1 VAKARQLEALAAEEG
16 IELRI
21 TTGYRSPA
29 EQERL
34 YAQGRTTPGA
44 IVTYAKPGASRHQ
57 HGTAIDIVPLKD
69 GQPDWNSPHWDR
81 LGALGEGL
89 GLRWGGKFTR
99 LKDRPH
105 FELAATSGAG
115 APARSRAPATPRDW
129 GQELF
134 ATPARTTPP
143 SDRSTVVPRIVREA
157 RRQGVD
163 PDLAVAVATQES
175 SLDPGK
181 VGDNG
186 KSLGLFQLQE
196 AAAIDA
202 GIDPRRRGD
211 LTENIRGGVGYLKLQ
226 LAREGGNVAR
236 ALSRYNRGTP
246 TYQGRGDP
254 DYVAHVMQYYPPA
267 APAAQKPAVEPRD
280 WGQELFATDTPV
292 RALSRHPPATTHEQM
307 PAPGGDQGARDWGQ
321 ELFATA
327 TALAPRTVSAPAPQT
342 DWGPVLLG

>member
-1 VAKARQLEALAAEEG
+1 MPDWQRLLFSTPSVPGWQTGLDPTLADKAGQLIDLAAQEG
-16 IELRI
+16 IPIRI

-34 YAQGRTTPGA
+34 YAQGRTAPGA
-44 IVTYAKPGASRHQ
+44 IVTHAPPGRSRHQ
-57 HGTAIDIVPLKD
+57 HGTAIDVVPLTD
-69 GQPDWNSPHWDR
+69 GQPDWNSPHWSR
-81 LGALGEGL
+81 LGELGESV
-89 GLRWGGKFTR
+89 GLRWGGRFTR

-105 FELAATSGAG
+105 FELPTSPTAARQA
-115 APARSRAPATPRDW
+115 APRQRTPAAPRDW

-134 ATPARTTPP
+134 AAPTRATPP
-143 SDRSTVVPRIVREA
+143 SDRSAVVQRIVREA

-202 GIDPRRRGD
+202 GIDPRRRGE
-211 LTENIRGGVGYLKLQ
+211 LAENIRGGVGYLKLQ
-226 LAREGGNVAR
+226 LDREGGNVER

-254 DYVAHVMQYYPPA
+254 DYVAHVLQYYPPGEQA
-267 APAAQKPAVEPRD
+267 GQKPAVAPRD
-280 WGQELFATDTPV
+280 WGQALFGTTTP
-292 RALSRHPPATTHEQM
+292 S
-307 PAPGGDQGARDWGQ
+307 AP
-321 ELFATA
+321 
-327 TALAPRTVSAPAPQT
+327 SSMSSPAPQT
-342 DWGPVLLG
+342 DWGQMLFG